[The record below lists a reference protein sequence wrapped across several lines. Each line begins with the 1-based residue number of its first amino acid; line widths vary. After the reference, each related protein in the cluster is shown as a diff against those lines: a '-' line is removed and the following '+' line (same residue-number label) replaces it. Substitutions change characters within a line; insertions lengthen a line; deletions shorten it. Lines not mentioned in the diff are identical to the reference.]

1 MQHKHRCTDATLTQ
15 MQHKHRCNTNTDATQ
30 TQQSITAKLC
40 HMPHN
45 TAINHNSKHNS
56 AVSHATQ
63 TLPSITTQLCRM
75 QHKHCH
81 QSQLSCVT
89 CHTNTVINH
98 NSKHNSVVSH
108 ATQTLSSIT
117 AELCHMPHKHCH
129 QSQQQAQLSCVTCN
143 TNTHQSQLSGVT
155 WNTNTVINHN
165 SKHNSVVSH
174 ATQMLQSKSLVTTAN
189 TTECQHVCKRFL
201 KYC

>member
-1 MQHKHRCTDATLTQ
+1 MQHKHS
-15 MQHKHRCNTNTDATQ
+15 N
-30 TQQSITAKLC
+30 QSQLSCVTC
-40 HMPHN
+40 HTN
-45 TAINHNSKHNS
+45 TAINQNSKHNS

-75 QHKHCH
+75 QHKHCR

-89 CHTNTVINH
+89 CHTNTAISH
-98 NSKHNSVVSH
+98 NSKHNSIVSH
-108 ATQTLSSIT
+108 MTKTLPSIT
-117 AELCHMPHKHCH
+117 TASTTKLCHMEHKHCH

-143 TNTHQSQLSGVT
+143 TNTHQSQLSCVT

-174 ATQMLQSKSLVTTAN
+174 AIQTLQSKSLVTTAN